1 MHKLNT
7 QFYYVIS
14 HVTTTDEIRTDVRL
28 MRNSY
33 DFLQPWAAMFL
44 ASARQEGSHPPEP
57 FVRFN
62 DTCVQRAS
70 KKRKFKPITRKATKR
85 SRHMSDDDINLNV
98 SGTKL
103 ATLRSTLCQVKD
115 SMLATMFSGRWENH
129 IDRDQDGAANLD
141 YNPQHF
147 EMILGYLDW
156 MKLGTLENPPLPKVP
171 KDQRDSLKE
180 LVQYLILSNEIT
192 LSEIFN
198 LHSSGVTLEEGGLV
212 AVHNQTPKKH
222 EYVLGKYFYS
232 QGTVIVKLK
241 LEFFRR
247 HWWMFLGVTKANENQ
262 SQASVSGR
270 TSCTWAGSYGWN
282 IGSAWGWVFENGT
295 CTNKGDMSGNV
306 SKRGDTVQLVLECEA
321 GKLSL
326 LVPTGQKFD
335 IDVPRAQTWRLF
347 VSLFGKDDRIR
358 ILED

>member
-1 MHKLNT
+1 M
-7 QFYYVIS
+7 
-14 HVTTTDEIRTDVRL
+14 
-28 MRNSY
+28 
-33 DFLQPWAAMFL
+33 
-44 ASARQEGSHPPEP
+44 
-57 FVRFN
+57 RFN
-62 DTCVQRAS
+62 NICVRRVS
-70 KKRKFKPITRKATKR
+70 KKRKFKPITRKAAKR
-85 SRHMSDDDINLNV
+85 SRCMSDDDINLNV

-156 MKLGTLENPPLPKVP
+156 MKLATPKNPPLPKVP
-171 KDQRDSLKE
+171 KDQRDSFKG

-198 LHSSGVTLEEGGLV
+198 SHSSGVTLEEEGQV
-212 AVHNQTPKKH
+212 AVHNQTASATH

-232 QGTVIVKLK
+232 QGTVILNLK
-241 LEFFRR
+241 LEFFWR
-247 HWWMFLGVTKANENQ
+247 HRWMFVGVTKANENQ
-262 SQASVSGR
+262 SQASVSHHA
-270 TSCTWAGSYGWN
+270 SCNWSGSYGWN
-282 IGSAWGWVFENGT
+282 LGSVGGWVWENGT
-295 CTNKGDMSGNV
+295 CTIDHVSGNF
-306 SKRGDTVQLVLECEA
+306 SKRGDTVKLALECEA

-326 LVPTGQKFD
+326 HLPTGQKFD
-335 IDVPRAQTWRLF
+335 IDLPRAQTWRLN
-347 VSLFGKDDRIR
+347 VTLLNRGDRIR